1 MSIFK
6 RKIEDIA
13 EVDKLLTDIV
23 PVSDEHTEQKEFVI
37 RVIVDG
43 KLYDTSKAKK
53 VCTVQVTIH
62 EIPDCKLCIGSIFGE
77 KVTIYKGNTEYFIT
91 YYSYLQPVDEEWV
104 KMWIGK
110 QNIEKYIELF
120 GEPELA

>member
-1 MSIFK
+1 MSIFN
-6 RKIEDIA
+6 RKGKNIA
-13 EVDKLLTDIV
+13 EIDKELTGKES
-23 PVSDEHTEQKEFVI
+23 VSEEHTEQKEFVI

-43 KLYDTSKAKK
+43 KLYDTSKAEK
-53 VCTVQVTIH
+53 VCTLQVTIH
-62 EIPDCKLCIGSIFGE
+62 EIPDCKLCVGSIFGE

-104 KMWIGK
+104 KRLIGK

>member
-1 MSIFK
+1 MSIFN
-6 RKIEDIA
+6 RKSKNIA
-13 EVDKLLTDIV
+13 EIDKELTGKES
-23 PVSDEHTEQKEFVI
+23 VSEEHTEQKEFVI

-43 KLYDTSKAKK
+43 KLYDTSKAEK

-62 EIPDCKLCIGSIFGE
+62 EIPDCKLCVGSIFGE

-91 YYSYLQPVDEEWV
+91 YCSYLQPVDEEWV
-104 KMWIGK
+104 KRWLGK

>member
-1 MSIFK
+1 MSIFN
-6 RKIEDIA
+6 RKCKNIA
-13 EVDKLLTDIV
+13 EIDKELTGKES
-23 PVSDEHTEQKEFVI
+23 VSEEHTEQKEFVI

-43 KLYDTSKAKK
+43 KLYDTSKAEK

-62 EIPDCKLCIGSIFGE
+62 EIPDCKLCVGSIFGE

-91 YYSYLQPVDEEWV
+91 YCSYLQPVDEEWV
-104 KMWIGK
+104 KRWIGK

>member
-1 MSIFK
+1 MSIFN
-6 RKIEDIA
+6 RKGKNIA
-13 EVDKLLTDIV
+13 EIDKELTGKES
-23 PVSDEHTEQKEFVI
+23 VSEEHTEQKEFVI
-37 RVIVDG
+37 RVIVAG
-43 KLYDTSKAKK
+43 KLYDTSKAEK

-62 EIPDCKLCIGSIFGE
+62 EIPDCKLCVGSIFGE

-91 YYSYLQPVDEEWV
+91 YCSYLQPVDEEWV
-104 KMWIGK
+104 KRWIGK

>member
-1 MSIFK
+1 MSIFN
-6 RKIEDIA
+6 RKSKNIA
-13 EVDKLLTDIV
+13 EIDKELTGKES
-23 PVSDEHTEQKEFVI
+23 VSEEHTEQKEFVI

-43 KLYDTSKAKK
+43 KLYDTSKAEK

-104 KMWIGK
+104 KRWLGK

>member
-1 MSIFK
+1 M
-6 RKIEDIA
+6 
-13 EVDKLLTDIV
+13 
-23 PVSDEHTEQKEFVI
+23 
-37 RVIVDG
+37 
-43 KLYDTSKAKK
+43 
-53 VCTVQVTIH
+53 QVTIH
-62 EIPDCKLCIGSIFGE
+62 EIPDCKLCLSSIFGE

-104 KMWIGK
+104 KRWIGK

>member
-6 RKIEDIA
+6 RKIEDIT
-13 EVDKLLTDIV
+13 EVDKLLTDMM
-23 PVSDEHTEQKEFVI
+23 PVSEEHTEQKEFVI
-37 RVIVDG
+37 RAIVDG
-43 KLYDTSKAKK
+43 KFYDTSKAEKI
-53 VCTVQVTIH
+53 CTVQVTIH

-104 KMWIGK
+104 KRWLGK